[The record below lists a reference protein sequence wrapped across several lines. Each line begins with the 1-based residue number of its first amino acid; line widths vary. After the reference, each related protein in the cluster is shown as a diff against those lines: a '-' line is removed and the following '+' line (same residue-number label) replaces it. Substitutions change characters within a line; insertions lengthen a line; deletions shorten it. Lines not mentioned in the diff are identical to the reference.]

1 MEQVFEISANHA
13 PGLLAR
19 VESIFRRQRTQIR
32 SFFFER
38 GEGREAHLTITAE
51 ANGDV
56 AGLLRRQLLRLEDV
70 RDVAEVGQTRAFAP
84 AQSPFIFKEKT
95 A

>member
-1 MEQVFEISANHA
+1 MEQVFEISAHHV

-19 VESIFRRQRTQIR
+19 VEAIFRRQRTPIR

-51 ANGDV
+51 ANVDV
-56 AGLLRRQLLRLEDV
+56 AGLLRRQLMRLVDV
-70 RDVAEVGQTRAFAP
+70 HDIADSGQMRAFAP
-84 AQSPFIFKEKT
+84 PESSFTFKEKS